1 MGNRELEAMRQETTQ
16 LALLHINK
24 TQELYQQFIE
34 LRDKKMSMKRNVFEA
49 EKLATLWAENN
60 RDEFGALFI
69 AELPLVRWNTILKE
83 L

>member
-1 MGNRELEAMRQETTQ
+1 MSNKELEAMRQETTQ

-24 TQELYQQFIE
+24 TPELYKEFLE
-34 LRDKKMSMKRNVFEA
+34 LRDKKMSLKANVFEA
-49 EKLATLWAENN
+49 EKLATLWSENN
-60 RDEFGALFI
+60 KDEFGALFI